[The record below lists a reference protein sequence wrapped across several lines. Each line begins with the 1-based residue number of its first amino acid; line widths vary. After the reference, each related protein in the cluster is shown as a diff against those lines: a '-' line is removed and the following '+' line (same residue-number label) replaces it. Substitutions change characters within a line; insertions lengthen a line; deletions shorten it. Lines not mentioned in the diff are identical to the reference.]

1 MILFFRRKMKDDLSP
16 KKNTWKYDIFLKRS
30 EKMVFPKKFHGNMIF
45 LILFGKMNFLPQNM
59 TFFSDGK

>member
-1 MILFFRRKMKDDLSP
+1 MKDDLSP
-16 KKNTWKYDIFLKRS
+16 KKNIWKYDIFLKRS

-45 LILFGKMNFLPQNM
+45 LMLFGKMNFLPQNM